1 MTTMTGS
8 PTWNFVGCNRATT
21 AVEFGLVLPAL
32 AALVVGGLYSGLTV
46 YSAAGLRS
54 AVEQAA
60 RCYSVNSTQCAGAAA
75 TETYA
80 RSQYFGINSPAFTA
94 AIGGCGHQVSG
105 TVTIGFTVISSDLSV
120 PLSASACFP

>member
-8 PTWNFVGCNRATT
+8 RASNFVGCNRATT

-32 AALVVGGLYSGLTV
+32 AALTVGGLYAGLTV

-60 RCYSVNSTQCAGAAA
+60 RCYSVNSAQCSGAAA

-80 RSQYFGINSPAFTA
+80 QSQYFGINNPAFTA
-94 AIGGCGHQVSG
+94 VMAGCGHQVSG
-105 TVTIGFTVISSDLSV
+105 TVTVGFTVISSNLSV